1 LKHLFA
7 ADVMNSFGNNQD
19 RKSVYILTI
28 VDCSR
33 EWEQA
38 RRVLASTVFNIA
50 GQAPEVYDGV
60 WWSTG
65 FLD

>member
-1 LKHLFA
+1 
-7 ADVMNSFGNNQD
+7 MNSPRNNQD
-19 RKSVYILTI
+19 GKSLYLLTI
-28 VDCSR
+28 VDRSR
-33 EWEQA
+33 ECEQA
-38 RRVLASTVFNIA
+38 RRVLASTVLNIA